1 VVVTRP
7 VAMSYTWPETLTFGE
22 SRGEVSRRSNVGLD
36 GGVWVGDRRGF
47 QRRLGQAGCLGGLAP
62 EAGVGQE
69 AGAALGVVDDS
80 DLEETVRKDLS
91 AEQLPGEVGEVG
103 DVVDDGRVTRPP
115 ALRMTTASPSW
126 SPGMIAGSTR
136 WSRQL
141 TMSTCAVGGPSGAG
155 V

>member
-1 VVVTRP
+1 
-7 VAMSYTWPETLTFGE
+7 M
-22 SRGEVSRRSNVGLD
+22 
-36 GGVWVGDRRGF
+36 WVGDRRGF

-103 DVVDDGRVTRPP
+103 DVVDDGRGDP
-115 ALRMTTASPSW
+115 
-126 SPGMIAGSTR
+126 SPGVTDDDSVAELEPEDDRG
-136 WSRQL
+136 
-141 TMSTCAVGGPSGAG
+141 VDPGGRGR
-155 V
+155 